1 MSSQKILII
10 QTAFIGDVIL
20 ASGLIEKIKQYF
32 PHGQIDFLLRKGN
45 ESLFEN
51 HPFLN
56 EILIWEKQHNKYA
69 NLLKLIATVRASKYS
84 IVINL
89 QRFAAMGLLTALSGA
104 TQKLGFDK
112 NPFSRFFD
120 KSYSHDI
127 NKDQHEV
134 ERNHQLIKH
143 LTDSIPAKPK
153 LYLTNKEYNAIADF
167 ILNPYICIAPTS
179 VWHTKQF
186 PEEKWIEFL
195 ELVPV
200 NYQVYLLGAPADVM
214 ACQRII
220 HASKRSNTM
229 NLAGKLSL
237 LASAALMQKAVMNYV
252 NDSAPMHLASALNA
266 PTCAVYCSTVPSF
279 GFGPLANNAFIIE
292 ISYPLYCR
300 PCGLHGYIACP
311 EKHFKCAHDIE
322 VKRLADLLYTIATSK

>member
-20 ASGLIEKIKQYF
+20 ASGIIEKIKQYF
-32 PHGQIDFLLRKGN
+32 PHAQIDFLLRKGN

-51 HPFLN
+51 HPFLSK
-56 EILIWEKQHNKYA
+56 ILIWDKGHNKYA
-69 NLLKLIATVRASKYS
+69 NLLKLIAAVRGNKYS

-104 TQKLGFDK
+104 KQKLGFDK
-112 NPFSRFFD
+112 NPFSLFFS
-120 KSYSHDI
+120 KSYNHDI
-127 NKDQHEV
+127 NKNQHEV

-143 LTDSIPAKPK
+143 LTDNKPAKPR
-153 LYLTNKEYNAIADF
+153 LYPTKKEYDAITDF
-167 ILNPYICIAPTS
+167 VTQPYICIAPTS
-179 VWHTKQF
+179 VWYTKQF
-186 PEEKWIEFL
+186 PEEKWVEFL
-195 ELVPV
+195 KLIPE
-200 NYQVYLLGAPADVM
+200 NYQVYLLGAPTDIS

-220 HASKRSNTM
+220 DASNHSNTI

-279 GFGPLANNAFIIE
+279 GFGPLANNAFIVE
-292 ISYPLYCR
+292 IAYPLYCR
-300 PCGLHGYIACP
+300 PCGLHGYKACP

-322 VKRLADLLYTIATSK
+322 VKHLADLLRTITTN